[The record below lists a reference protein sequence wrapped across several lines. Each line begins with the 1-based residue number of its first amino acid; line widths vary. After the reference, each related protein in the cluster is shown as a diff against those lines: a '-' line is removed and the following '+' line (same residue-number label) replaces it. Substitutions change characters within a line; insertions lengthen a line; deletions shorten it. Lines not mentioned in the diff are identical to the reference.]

1 MDKKCEFLCMTKIEI
16 QQMLA
21 HLNILNKRIIM
32 ESGTYTSILV
42 KHDVKSIVGIFFLQI
57 FRKHKLLE
65 VLFHEI

>member
-21 HLNILNKRIIM
+21 HLNILSKRIIM
-32 ESGTYTSILV
+32 KSGTYTSILV
-42 KHDVKSIVGIFFLQI
+42 KNDVKSIVGIFFLQI